1 MEENLSYEQM
11 KARLDE
17 LERLVKRFHGSRGR
31 YHTQMSYC
39 DLMEFMGLPCYRPEN
54 EKKDS

>member
-17 LERLVKRFHGSRGR
+17 LERLVKRFHGSRGIENIKNA
-31 YHTQMSYC
+31 YC
-39 DLMEFMGLPCYRPEN
+39 DLMDFLELSCHRSEN